1 MIYHERVKR
10 CPAYLKLSLAGEDAD
25 PLVVVVGDDDV
36 AAGVNGHTRGPLQL
50 TGGPAPHP
58 EATPEQALVGEN
70 LSGEKNKKQNRQSL
84 PFSQFYIIKM
94 TGYLVWKI
102 M

>member
-70 LSGEKNKKQNRQSL
+70 LSGEKTKNKTKKTRQSL
-84 PFSQFYIIKM
+84 PFFSFTLLK
-94 TGYLVWKI
+94 
-102 M
+102 